1 MNGWEDSDCVEDG
14 GDVGAAV
21 VGGVALGLSSI
32 LGFQDDQLL
41 KRPEERRR

>member
-1 MNGWEDSDCVEDG
+1 MNGWEDSDFVEDG

-21 VGGVALGLSSI
+21 VGDVALGLSSI